1 MNKTIKYTIWALILS
16 ILLSGFFLVKQAL
29 ADQVTQEMIEM
40 SHQYN
45 RVFANLLIKK
55 IVKLQKGD
63 LIMLYLKDGNVVVGE
78 FKGYNKSDE
87 AVWLLENGHF
97 FQTGYGVMELE
108 DVRLLIREP
117 V

>member
-1 MNKTIKYTIWALILS
+1 MTSKIKFLVWFFLTI
-16 ILLSGFFLVKQAL
+16 ILLSGFLLTKRVFAAEQDSYVVL
-29 ADQVTQEMIEM
+29 

-55 IVKLQKGD
+55 IQTLHKNYPVV
-63 LIMLYLKDGNVVVGE
+63 LYLKDGKEVVGI

-87 AVWLLENGHF
+87 SIWIKENSHI
-97 FQTGYGVMELE
+97 FQVGYGVMELM
-108 DVRLLIREP
+108 DVK